1 VAVRDRRGAVRTE
14 TSSGL
19 EPPTIVFDDS
29 PAPQLHPV
37 RRLGVVALLAVL
49 ALAAVLVVG
58 AGWWLTRG
66 DDQIAVRPAAAAP
79 APAPVHAPAGLAVTV
94 AAPTTVVAGHLARFV
109 VSYSDD
115 EGTFSGSVEDWGET
129 GVGSMKLRAC
139 AVNAPADGPVKDSY
153 VATHRWRHAGSYP
166 VSFAVTTYTCS
177 HGLATQETRNAA
189 LRVVVAA
196 R

>member
-1 VAVRDRRGAVRTE
+1 MAVRDRRRAVGTE

-29 PAPQLHPV
+29 PAPQPHRG
-37 RRLGVVALLAVL
+37 RRLALVALLAV
-49 ALAAVLVVG
+49 VVVG
-58 AGWWLTRG
+58 AGWWLMRG
-66 DDQIAVRPAAAAP
+66 DDQIAVRPAVAAA
-79 APAPVHAPAGLAVTV
+79 AHAPVHAPAGLAVTV
-94 AAPTTVVAGHLARFV
+94 AAPTTVVAGHPARFV
-109 VSYSDD
+109 VSYSDG
-115 EGTFSGSVEDWGET
+115 EGTLGGSVEDWGET

-139 AVNAPADGPVKDSY
+139 AANAPADGPVKDSY
-153 VATHRWRHAGSYP
+153 VATHKWPPAGSYP

-189 LRVVVAA
+189 LTVVVAA

>member
-1 VAVRDRRGAVRTE
+1 VVVRDRRGAVSTE

-29 PAPQLHPV
+29 PAPQPHPV
-37 RRLGVVALLAVL
+37 RRLGVVALLAV
-49 ALAAVLVVG
+49 VVVG

-66 DDQIAVRPAAAAP
+66 GDQIAVRPAAA

-94 AAPTTVVAGHLARFV
+94 AAPTTVVAGHPARFV
-109 VSYSDD
+109 VSYTDD
-115 EGTFSGSVEDWGET
+115 KGTFSGSVEDWGET

-139 AVNAPADGPVKDSY
+139 AANARADGPVEDSY
-153 VATHRWRHAGSYP
+153 VGTHKWRHAGSYP

-177 HGLATQETRNAA
+177 HGLATQETRHAA
-189 LRVVVAA
+189 LTVVVAA

>member
-1 VAVRDRRGAVRTE
+1 MAVRDRRRAVGTE

-29 PAPQLHPV
+29 PAPQAHPI

-58 AGWWLTRG
+58 TGWWLTRG

-79 APAPVHAPAGLAVTV
+79 ARVHAPAGLAVTV
-94 AAPTTVVAGHLARFV
+94 AAPTTVVAGHPARFV
-109 VSYSDD
+109 VSYSDG
-115 EGTFSGSVEDWGET
+115 EGTLGGSVEDWGET

-139 AVNAPADGPVKDSY
+139 AANAPADGPVKDSY
-153 VATHRWRHAGSYP
+153 VATHKWRHAGSYP

-189 LRVVVAA
+189 LTVVVVA